1 MNTNEHPAPEQE
13 AGGGGPV
20 VIRLSLQ
27 AAVWLEEFMDVVNDG
42 RVLPKDNE
50 RALLAAGWM
59 EEIEAACHRA
69 VEPFR
74 GGASR

>member
-1 MNTNEHPAPEQE
+1 MTPEQE
-13 AGGGGPV
+13 AGEGVARGGGPV

-42 RVLPKDNE
+42 RVLPKDKE